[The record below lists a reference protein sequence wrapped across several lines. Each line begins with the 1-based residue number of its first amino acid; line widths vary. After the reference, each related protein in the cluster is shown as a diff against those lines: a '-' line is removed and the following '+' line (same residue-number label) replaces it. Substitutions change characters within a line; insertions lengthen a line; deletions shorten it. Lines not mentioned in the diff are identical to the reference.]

1 MRKPLFLELLG
12 RKRMKLKLKLAAAAA
27 LAMVAFAPS
36 AQAGSIYDDDGYRYR
51 SLQHYCKYHHYTER
65 CKRYHRRMRNR
76 ELDDSYRYVKP
87 RKQYSSRCVSSR
99 VHSVGKAWIPRA
111 WARRSAIKAW
121 QKEVRVEFGSQ
132 YASWSNA
139 QGKSMSCGPSGTGV
153 GQLCEAKGRP
163 CR

>member
-1 MRKPLFLELLG
+1 
-12 RKRMKLKLKLAAAAA
+12 MKLKLKLAAAAA

-36 AQAGSIYDDDGYRYR
+36 AQAGDDFYDNDGSQYR
-51 SLQHYCKYHHYTER
+51 SLSHYCQYHHYTER
-65 CKRYHRRMRNR
+65 CRRYRQRLRYHRHH
-76 ELDDSYRYVKP
+76 RYEKP
-87 RKQYSSRCVSSR
+87 RRSYPSRCASSR

-132 YASWSNA
+132 YANWSNA
-139 QGKSMSCGPSGTGV
+139 HGKSMSCGPSGTGV